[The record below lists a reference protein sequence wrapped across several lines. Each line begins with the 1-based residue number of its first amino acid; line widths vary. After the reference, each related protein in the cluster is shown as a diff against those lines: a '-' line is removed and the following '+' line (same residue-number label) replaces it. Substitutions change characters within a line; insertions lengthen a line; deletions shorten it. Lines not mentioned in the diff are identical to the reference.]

1 MLDDVC
7 CSSQLVLSLHLRF
20 VSCNGFKFGNLGI
33 SLSGDIERVER
44 VFLSMS
50 SYAGGVSVLQWCRKY
65 LCCEQE
71 EGYGVCSVRSE

>member
-20 VSCNGFKFGNLGI
+20 VSCNGFNFGNLGI

-44 VFLSMS
+44 VFLSM
-50 SYAGGVSVLQWCRKY
+50 
-65 LCCEQE
+65 
-71 EGYGVCSVRSE
+71 

>member
-20 VSCNGFKFGNLGI
+20 VSCNGFNFGNLGI

-44 VFLSMS
+44 VFLSSRVAM
-50 SYAGGVSVLQWCRKY
+50 Q
-65 LCCEQE
+65 
-71 EGYGVCSVRSE
+71 GVCPFSSSVDLGQVVG